1 MNNTKLFKGLEQG
14 DLARLINVDVTLD
27 EFISKMGEDQDVAV
41 LAFRVGGKEPAN
53 DLMNFIER
61 GYDWVL
67 DSDVSPGEL
76 DNGEYVV
83 FVELERSPA
92 LIKNIEKLISDISKL
107 ADENANVWEFTY
119 KDDPKSYELTAKNLQ
134 RIVPSTPDAY
144 LSRYGKE
151 LDYSE
156 LEFEKELKAMQEV
169 ARVPIKK
176 NKQFLDDDIKALKS
190 RAGLL

>member
-1 MNNTKLFKGLEQG
+1 MNTKNIFEGLEQG
-14 DLARLINVDVTLD
+14 DLARLINVDITID
-27 EFISKMGEDQDVAV
+27 EFVSKMGEDQDVAV
-41 LAFRVGGKEPAN
+41 VAFRVGGKEPAN

-83 FVELERSPA
+83 FVEIERNPA
-92 LIKNIEKLISDISKL
+92 LGKNLEKLMSDISKL
-107 ADENANVWEFTY
+107 ADEDENVWRFSY
-119 KDDPKSYELTAKNLQ
+119 KDDENSYEVTAKNIQ
-134 RIVPSTPDAY
+134 RVVPTSAESY
-144 LSRYGKE
+144 LAKFGDE
-151 LDYSE
+151 QDYSE
-156 LEFEKELKAMQEV
+156 LEYEKELKAMQEV

-176 NKQFLDDDIKALKS
+176 NKQYLDDDIKALKS

>member
-1 MNNTKLFKGLEQG
+1 MNNTKLFEGLEQG

-144 LSRYGKE
+144 LSRYGEE

>member
-1 MNNTKLFKGLEQG
+1 MNTTKIFEGLEQG
-14 DLARLINVDVTLD
+14 DPARLINLDVTID
-27 EFISKMGEDQDVAV
+27 EFISKMGEDQDVLV
-41 LAFRVGGKEPAN
+41 VAFRVGGKEPAN

-92 LIKNIEKLISDISKL
+92 LYKNIEKLISDISKL
-107 ADENANVWEFTY
+107 ADENEDVWNFRY
-119 KDDPKSYELTAKNLQ
+119 KDQSASYPLTAKNLQ
-134 RIVPSTPDAY
+134 RIVPASPDAY
-144 LSRYGKE
+144 LAKYGE
-151 LDYSE
+151 AVDYSE
-156 LEFEKELKAMQEV
+156 LEYEKELKAMQEV

-176 NKQFLDDDIKALKS
+176 NKQLLDDDIKALKS

>member
-1 MNNTKLFKGLEQG
+1 MNTKKLFEGLEQG
-14 DLARLINVDVTLD
+14 DLARLIDINLTID
-27 EFISKMGEDQDVAV
+27 EFVSKMGEDQDVSV
-41 LAFRVGGKEPAN
+41 LAIRVGGKEPAN

-83 FVELERSPA
+83 FVEVERNPA
-92 LIKNIEKLISDISKL
+92 LGKHLEKLMGDISRL
-107 ADENANVWEFTY
+107 ADEDPDVWRFKY
-119 KDDPKSYELTAKNLQ
+119 KGESKSYELTAKNIL
-134 RIVPSTPDAY
+134 RVVPTTPETY
-144 LSRYGKE
+144 LAKYGDLE
-151 LDYSE
+151 DYSD
-156 LEFEKELKAMQEV
+156 LEYEKELKAMQEA

-176 NKQFLDDDIKALKS
+176 NKQHLDDDIKALKS

>member
-1 MNNTKLFKGLEQG
+1 MNNTKLFEGLEQG

-92 LIKNIEKLISDISKL
+92 LIKNIEKLMRDISKL
-107 ADENANVWEFTY
+107 ADEDDDVWKFVY
-119 KDDPKSYELTAKNLQ
+119 KDDPRSYELTAKNLQ
-134 RIVPSTPDAY
+134 RIVPATPDAY
-144 LSRYGKE
+144 LARYGE
-151 LDYSE
+151 DLDYPD